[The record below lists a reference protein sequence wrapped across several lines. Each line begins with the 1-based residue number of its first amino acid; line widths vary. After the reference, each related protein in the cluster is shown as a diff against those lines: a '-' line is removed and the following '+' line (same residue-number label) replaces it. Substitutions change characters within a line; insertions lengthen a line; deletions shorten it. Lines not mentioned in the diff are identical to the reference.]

1 MRFILLIT
9 TIQSHVVYD
18 WQTSIKSSE
27 AAAFAV
33 SCKKQLLYNNEI
45 VQYCEK
51 HQSLSSVN
59 QSGQFTYSHDS
70 PIFNSLYTE
79 KAQDVTLNFTVHF
92 RNLPQ
97 FALFGLVSQISIED
111 SNVSVNIPQQLE
123 AGALVCFLCALNASS
138 SSFSFSASGQ
148 NASGLVMAAQTY
160 LKLDFVLV
168 QARLRGNSS
177 GLAFSG
183 TQTAF
188 SLSSCNVSCYLVQ
201 GSSSGAIIGSILDIT
216 FIADDVLVC
225 VNDNIPNFGSGAVS
239 IQGSIVNNCNLCRQS
254 HFAYGLCLKYLDFGE
269 LRQNS
274 LVCSESFAFDGQV
287 CSCPP
292 GFVLNVSKCINLLEV
307 SSELQ
312 ETSFTLYQELN
323 QKVSYTYLQG
333 QISDITVQLQ
343 SDKDEL
349 KTEVANIKKECED
362 AKKQL
367 SQTITG
373 LQQQVTEL
381 QQTVMQLKAEKE
393 NYFTKE
399 EIQQMIKPLLCPV
412 GAKIVDGS
420 CTCPELAVVTNGI
433 CTCPP
438 YSSVV
443 DDKCQCG
450 QYAAM
455 TKYGCECRDDMAMQP
470 NGVCVCP
477 NPSQVVID
485 NICQCPIKGQIL
497 NGICQCQDGA
507 SIVNNECQCPV
518 DSVTVNN
525 GPMTYCKCPDSLPQN
540 ISGRCCPTFAEV
552 SGSSC
557 KCPENSVVAGNSCKC
572 DSNSFTFS
580 SSAVLVCQ
588 ACPSGSSPDV
598 GQTTCICSG
607 NGVYT
612 QDNNSCTVQ
621 ECSGNSFYS
630 LANKSCTACGAN
642 STVSSNICVCDTN
655 SYQTSNLSGSLT
667 CFTCPVGSVSN
678 NNTKTCDCIGNFFY
692 SSSNNS
698 CTACGPNQTVQ
709 NNICGC
715 NENSYVSNNVG
726 SLICFTCPQNSL
738 SNNNS
743 KTCECTGVNFYYNQ
757 AANSCTACPENSV
770 SNGNRCS
777 CDVNSFQATN
787 GVCVLCPV
795 GSAPDAGKTTC
806 VCENGL
812 YFEKGANKCVQCPP
826 NSYYAGACYACPSGA
841 TINTGKTS
849 CDCTGLFF
857 YTFSNNSCTACP
869 TYTKEVTNNVCI
881 CHDAANTQV
890 VDNVCTCKVKYQYIE
905 LVQSTPPSCWCPYGC
920 GAVSNNACVLSG
932 KVIDPTGSPQSSQI
946 CVDYCSYP
954 KVNLVNGYCN
964 CPVGATWDT
973 ASKSCKCTAQYKYG
987 SNVLQYPFWGI
998 GVNMGWVNDAQGG
1011 MRCCSSN
1018 DLNRGDNYIYYLCN
1032 DIASSDYASVG
1043 SNNNKGWVC
1052 YGACSP
1058 NIGNKRTGN

>member
-1 MRFILLIT
+1 MRFILLIM

-18 WQTSIKSSE
+18 QQTTVKSSNPV
-27 AAAFAV
+27 ASAV
-33 SCKKQLLYNNEI
+33 SCKKQLLYNSEI

-51 HQSLSSVN
+51 HQSLSSVS
-59 QSGQFTYSHDS
+59 QLGQFTYSHDS
-70 PIFNSLYTE
+70 QLFNSLYTE
-79 KAQDVTLNFTVHF
+79 KAQDVTLNFTVNF
-92 RNLPQ
+92 KNLPQ

-123 AGALVCFLCALNASS
+123 AGALVCFQCALNASS
-138 SSFSFSASGQ
+138 SRFSFSASGQ
-148 NASGLVMAAQTY
+148 NASGLVMTAQAY

-168 QARLRGNSS
+168 QARLRGNSG
-177 GLAFSG
+177 GLAFSS

-188 SLSSCNVSCYLVQ
+188 SLSGCNVSCYLVE
-201 GSSSGAIIGSILDIT
+201 GSSRGVIIGSVLDIT
-216 FIADDVLVC
+216 FIADDALVC

-239 IQGSIVNNCNLCRQS
+239 IQGSIVNNCDLCGEF
-254 HFAYGLCLKYLDFGE
+254 HFAFGLCLKSLDFGE

-274 LVCSESFAFDGQV
+274 LVCSESFEFDGQV

-292 GFVLNVSKCINLLEV
+292 GFIFNVSKCINLLEV
-307 SSELQ
+307 SSELL

-323 QKVSYTYLQG
+323 QKVSYTYLQS

-362 AKKQL
+362 SKKQL
-367 SQTITG
+367 SLTITG

-399 EIQQMIKPLLCPV
+399 EIQQMIQPLLCPV

-485 NICQCPIKGQIL
+485 DICQCPIKGQIL

-525 GPMTYCKCPDSLPQN
+525 GPMTYCKCPDSLPQK
-540 ISGRCCPTFAEV
+540 ISERCCPTFAEV

-572 DSNSFTFS
+572 DSNAFTFS
-580 SSAVLVCQ
+580 SSSVLVCQ
-588 ACPSGSSPDV
+588 ACPSGSSPDA
-598 GQTTCICSG
+598 GQTTCVCSG

-612 QDNNSCTVQ
+612 QANNSCTVQ

-630 LANKSCTACGAN
+630 PANKSCTVCGAN
-642 STVSSNICVCDTN
+642 STVSSNICVCDSN
-655 SYQTSNLSGSLT
+655 SYQTNNVSGSLT

-678 NNTKTCDCIGNFFY
+678 NNTKTCDCSGNSFY

-698 CTACGPNQTVQ
+698 CTACGANSTVQ
-709 NNICGC
+709 NNICFVTRIRTRSVITQVHQFASRVRLIPFPKMVQKHVFVMETFSTSLRIILALSVQLILRQITP
-715 NENSYVSNNVG
+715 NRLAFVPTSNSIFLPHPLVSPVLSTIITSFPPTHAFLAIPESSTTLRTTFAQLVYLTLMLMETGARAIQIHSRFQKQTEWPLAPNVQMHQLLMLVKRLAFVTPT
-726 SLICFTCPQNSL
+726 SSTSRLRIPARPVLSTTFTS
-738 SNNNS
+738 
-743 KTCECTGVNFYYNQ
+743 Q
-757 AANSCTACPENSV
+757 AAIRVLLARPTSSTTFP
-770 SNGNRCS
+770 
-777 CDVNSFQATN
+777 AT
-787 GVCVLCPV
+787 
-795 GSAPDAGKTTC
+795 DAWR
-806 VCENGL
+806 
-812 YFEKGANKCVQCPP
+812 AW
-826 NSYYAGACYACPSGA
+826 
-841 TINTGKTS
+841 
-849 CDCTGLFF
+849 
-857 YTFSNNSCTACP
+857 P
-869 TYTKEVTNNVCI
+869 TLPQVEL
-881 CHDAANTQV
+881 DAFVMLIPTRF
-890 VDNVCTCKVKYQYIE
+890 
-905 LVQSTPPSCWCPYGC
+905 LQSTVLRHAHNVLVDQQLTLERLLAIVLDYFSIPLPITHARLAQSTLNKLRIMC
-920 GAVSNNACVLSG
+920 VSATMQLILKQLTIFARVKLS
-932 KVIDPTGSPQSSQI
+932 TNTLSQ
-946 CVDYCSYP
+946 YSQP
-954 KVNLVNGYCN
+954 LHL
-964 CPVGATWDT
+964 VGAH
-973 ASKSCKCTAQYKYG
+973 S
-987 SNVLQYPFWGI
+987 
-998 GVNMGWVNDAQGG
+998 DAQLYQITHAFL
-1011 MRCCSSN
+1011 ME
-1018 DLNRGDNYIYYLCN
+1018 
-1032 DIASSDYASVG
+1032 
-1043 SNNNKGWVC
+1043 K
-1052 YGACSP
+1052 
-1058 NIGNKRTGN
+1058 